1 MMINITQMY
10 LCDSSKETHENT
22 IALSM
27 PKLHAGISLASI
39 KRYFLLKIIITF
51 PDRKKF
57 TVVSV
62 RQILC

>member
-1 MMINITQMY
+1 MMTNITQMH
-10 LCDSSKETHENT
+10 LCDSSKETQENA

-27 PKLHAGISLASI
+27 RKLHTGISLAST
-39 KRYFLLKIIITF
+39 KRYLLLKIIITF

-62 RQILC
+62 RQILS